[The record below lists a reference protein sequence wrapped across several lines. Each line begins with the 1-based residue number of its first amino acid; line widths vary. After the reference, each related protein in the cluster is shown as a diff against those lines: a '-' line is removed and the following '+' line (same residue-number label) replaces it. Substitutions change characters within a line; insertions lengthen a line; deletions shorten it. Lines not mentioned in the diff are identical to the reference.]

1 MGRTWGDLPVW
12 KLWKAQLWQESR
24 LASDVC
30 SAAGACGIAQFMAPT
45 WRGVLREIGYAGDEP
60 RSDARLAIA
69 AGAYY
74 QAKLRR
80 SWRAEGR
87 GGLARNDLGAASYNA
102 GLGSILKAQAACG
115 EPRDW
120 SAIAPCL
127 EQITGPDHA
136 GETTGYVANIRK
148 WWRMMEAAN

>member
-1 MGRTWGDLPVW
+1 MGRYWGDFPVW

-24 LASDVC
+24 LDPDVC
-30 SAAGACGIAQFMAPT
+30 SAAGACGAAQFMVPT
-45 WRGVLREIGYAGDEP
+45 WRGILRELAVAGDPP

-80 SWRAEGR
+80 SWRAAGR
-87 GGLARNDLGAASYNA
+87 SGLARNDLGAASYNA

-115 EPRDW
+115 DAGPWE
-120 SAIAPCL
+120 SIAPCL
-127 EQITGPDHA
+127 EQVTGERNA
-136 GETTGYVANIRK
+136 RETRDYVAHIHT
-148 WWRMMEAAN
+148 WWRMMERE